1 MKSLIKYVVLILILV
16 LFTTQS
22 YAMSEAYSKLAKK
35 NINKPAVIN
44 AIETYSEKINQNPT
58 SEDAYINRAYCN
70 YLLGNFELAI
80 EDYTSLIKINPKN
93 EEFFLNRGYLYHIS
107 NKRSEALSDYESALQ
122 IKPDYAFALNNKG
135 VVLSE
140 LGKNEAS
147 LKAYNDAIAANP
159 NYADAYYNRGNL
171 KTKTNKN
178 EEALNDYTSAIQL
191 NPHDAASFNNRGVV
205 KRKLNFNVGAL
216 SDFSIAIKLDPED
229 ITAHANRGHLKKR
242 YFDSEGAEEDF
253 KTAINL
259 AEASPT
265 LVKEIE
271 SATQVAL
278 NQKPEVISA
287 TTPSVI
293 YKEAPA
299 DLNKA
304 LRMPKVNQAEIQK
317 ISQRIANN
325 SSNEANIK
333 PAVVKASVV
342 KVTPIGNTKP
352 NEESCKPEISTK
364 PVPNPELAECYY
376 IRALQKYIVQ
386 NRESAM
392 KDFNMAIEHNPN
404 YAEAY
409 YYRAAIKR
417 DNKDESFIEDYRTAV
432 KLKPELKS
440 LNEADVLMILK

>member
-1 MKSLIKYVVLILILV
+1 MKFFVKCIVLIIMLL
-16 LFTTQS
+16 LAAPCFALSDS
-22 YAMSEAYSKLAKK
+22 YYKLSKK

-44 AIETYSEKINQNPT
+44 AIETYTQKIDSNPQN
-58 SEDAYINRAYCN
+58 EDAYINRAYCN
-70 YLLGNFELAI
+70 YLLGKFDLAI
-80 EDYTSLIKINPKN
+80 EDYSSLIKLNPNN

-107 NKRSEALSDYESALQ
+107 NKRQEALKDYESALK
-122 IKPDYAFALNNKG
+122 IKPNYAFALNNKG

-140 LGKNEAS
+140 LGKDDDS
-147 LKAYNDAIAANP
+147 LKAYNDAIAADP

-171 KTKTNKN
+171 KTKSNKN
-178 EEALNDYTSAIQL
+178 EEALNDYTTAIQL

-265 LVKEIE
+265 IIKEVE
-271 SATQVAL
+271 SAKQVAMT
-278 NQKPEVISA
+278 QKPSVISA
-287 TTPSVI
+287 TPASVI
-293 YKEAPA
+293 YEEAPA

-304 LRMPKVNQAEIQK
+304 LRMPRVNQAEIQK
-317 ISQRIANN
+317 ISQRIASAKNN
-325 SSNEANIK
+325 DNNIK

-342 KVTPIGNTKP
+342 KVTPIGNTT
-352 NEESCKPEISTK
+352 KPEETK
-364 PVPNPELAECYY
+364 APHITTVPVPNPELAECYY
-376 IRALQKYIVQ
+376 IRGLQKYIVQ
-386 NRESAM
+386 NRESAL
-392 KDFNMAIEHNPN
+392 KDFNMAIQHNPN
-404 YAEAY
+404 YADAY

-417 DNKDESFIEDYRTAV
+417 DYKDDSFVDDYKTAV
-432 KLKPELKS
+432 KLKPELKT
-440 LNEADVLMILK
+440 LNDADVLMILK